1 MCACSL
7 CFLLL
12 AIALWNVV
20 SGIVQVCIGS
30 KEHNSQGAECKQQ
43 AANAPLQNPCLCTFK
58 FLSLGYTCIKGLL
71 GSMLEA

>member
-1 MCACSL
+1 MCMQLMFPVTSN
-7 CFLLL
+7 CF
-12 AIALWNVV
+12 IKCGQWDW
-20 SGIVQVCIGS
+20 QVCIGS

-71 GSMLEA
+71 GSMLEV